1 MAISQ
6 ILYGQYLGFIWDSYV
21 LGLKTKVFCRK
32 KTNAQNHRQGTYSA
46 KMGAVVW
53 PKILFA
59 PIGIFKK
66 KSLRMSVVRAKVHK
80 KFYFRK

>member
-32 KTNAQNHRQGTYSA
+32 KNQMLKTIDKGLT
-46 KMGAVVW
+46 V
-53 PKILFA
+53 PKWVL
-59 PIGIFKK
+59 
-66 KSLRMSVVRAKVHK
+66 
-80 KFYFRK
+80 

>member
-6 ILYGQYLGFIWDSYV
+6 ILYSQYLGFIWDSYV

-32 KTNAQNHRQGTYSA
+32 KPNAQNHRQGTYSA

-53 PKILFA
+53 PKTHPNFLPQFVC
-59 PIGIFKK
+59 PNQ
-66 KSLRMSVVRAKVHK
+66 KSLGFS
-80 KFYFRK
+80 

>member
-6 ILYGQYLGFIWDSYV
+6 ILYSQYMGFIWDSYV

-32 KTNAQNHRQGTYSA
+32 KPNAQNYRQETYSA

-53 PKILFA
+53 PKIPPNFLPQFA
-59 PIGIFKK
+59 CR
-66 KSLRMSVVRAKVHK
+66 S
-80 KFYFRK
+80 

>member
-6 ILYGQYLGFIWDSYV
+6 ILYSQYMGFIWDSYV

-32 KTNAQNHRQGTYSA
+32 KPNAQNHRQETYSA

-53 PKILFA
+53 PKIPQMPQIFMAQFLGRSPNVWDFL
-59 PIGIFKK
+59 GIR
-66 KSLRMSVVRAKVHK
+66 SP
-80 KFYFRK
+80 